1 MRDGAVAG
9 ATVAV
14 VIGATLVVLTF
25 LQATVFA
32 GEMRDYAREAAP
44 KIRYYV
50 NER

>member
-32 GEMRDYAREAAP
+32 GGMRDYARDEAP
-44 KIRYYV
+44 KMRYYV